1 MFSIVLCCSCRG
13 NNEETVSNV
22 LSKREFNKF
31 FNEKEIELAKY
42 NGVFSDMD
50 GSLLEKDVYI
60 KVQEIGY
67 LEEGKVYK
75 LEIEKIQGVSEKRLI
90 LGMFYVQNDKIYKID
105 YTQENEDIVLKE
117 NKFPI
122 TGVSVCQNEEIQDNL
137 KQEQKGFHQYLQVQE
152 DERKYCSY
160 NNQIESGY
168 FETYIWKKNVGLKYY
183 KSGYGAERDLV
194 ELKLIEE

>member
-1 MFSIVLCCSCRG
+1 
-13 NNEETVSNV
+13 
-22 LSKREFNKF
+22 
-31 FNEKEIELAKY
+31 
-42 NGVFSDMD
+42 MD

-60 KVQEIGY
+60 KVQEIGC